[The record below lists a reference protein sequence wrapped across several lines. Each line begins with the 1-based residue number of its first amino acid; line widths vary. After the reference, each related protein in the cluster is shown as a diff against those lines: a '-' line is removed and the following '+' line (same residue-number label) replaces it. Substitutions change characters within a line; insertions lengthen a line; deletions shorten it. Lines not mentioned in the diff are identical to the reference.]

1 MAAKLVVQLVTFNS
15 QEDLPGC
22 LASLAAQSFRDF
34 EVHVLDNAST
44 DGTREFLD
52 GHQAELAVLEYA
64 PCNLGFA
71 AAHNR
76 LLAGHGADYVLFL
89 NPDTELAP
97 DCLERGVDRLSRHPE
112 CGSLSPKLWRLMVT
126 DAGRVR
132 TRVLD
137 STGIYW
143 LRNQRHL
150 DRGSGEP
157 DTGQYDR
164 PAYVFGAT
172 GAASFYRRSCLAD
185 VAVDGEILDEDFFAY
200 REDAELA
207 WRAAWRGW
215 RCVFDPA
222 VTAWH
227 VRRVL
232 PENRRRTHPDI
243 NLHSVKNRWLIRV
256 KNMPVGMYLRW
267 FVPISMR
274 DLAVVVYIPLREPR
288 SLRAFVLLARLLPR
302 FLAKRREVFA
312 RATVSRQEI
321 EQWFHR
327 PEKPLA
333 KGAENPR

>member
-1 MAAKLVVQLVTFNS
+1 MAVKLVVQLVTFNS
-15 QEDLPGC
+15 LEDLPGC
-22 LASLAAQSFRDF
+22 FASLAAQTFRDF
-34 EVHVLDNAST
+34 EIHVLDNASA
-44 DGTREFLD
+44 DGTRDFLEDHRAEF
-52 GHQAELAVLEYA
+52 AVLEYA
-64 PCNLGFA
+64 ACNLGFA

-76 LLAGHGADYVLFL
+76 LLAGHAAEYVLFL

-97 DCLERGVDRLSRHPE
+97 DCLERGMDRLSHQPE
-112 CGSLSPKLWRLMVT
+112 CGSLSPKLWRLTMT

-157 DTGQYDR
+157 DTGQYDQ
-164 PAYVFGAT
+164 PGYVFGAT
-172 GAASFYRRSCLAD
+172 GAAAFYRRSCLAD

-243 NLHSVKNRWLIRV
+243 NLHSVKNRWLMRV
-256 KNMPVGMYLRW
+256 KDMSVGMYLRW
-267 FVPISMR
+267 FVPISLR
-274 DLAVVVYIPLREPR
+274 DLAVAVYVPLREPR
-288 SLRAFVLLARLLPR
+288 SLRAFILIARLLPR
-302 FLAKRREVFA
+302 FFAKRREVFA
-312 RATVSRQEI
+312 RATVPRQEI
-321 EQWFHR
+321 EQWFYR
-327 PEKPLA
+327 SEIPFTTD
-333 KGAENPR
+333 AENPR